1 MPTKPK
7 TDKLPPM
14 TAEEA
19 ASIRRE
25 LAQLK
30 KTADAQVSLNQ
41 SIADIDDEQRKQI
54 AELGRKVDELMS
66 RIDDDSGNSQSLT
79 ASLEHA
85 MTGLRRD
92 VAAVQVSDI
101 RIEQLSKQ
109 CEAAESRAD
118 LSLLAASVLG
128 IVAIVLARVL

>member
-1 MPTKPK
+1 MPAKTK

-66 RIDDDSGNSQSLT
+66 RVDDDSGNSQSLT

-85 MTGLRRD
+85 LNGLRKD

-101 RIEQLSKQ
+101 RIEQLAEK
-109 CEAAESRAD
+109 CEASESRVGLA
-118 LSLLAASVLG
+118 LLAASVLG
-128 IVAIVLARVL
+128 IVSIVLACVL

>member
-54 AELGRKVDELMS
+54 AELGRNVESLMS

-85 MTGLRRD
+85 LNGLRKD

-101 RIEQLSKQ
+101 RIEQLAEK
-109 CEAAESRAD
+109 CEALESNAG
-118 LSLLAASVLG
+118 LALLVASVLG
-128 IVAIVLARVL
+128 IVSIVLACVL

>member
-1 MPTKPK
+1 MPAKPK
-7 TDKLPPM
+7 PDKLPPM

-66 RIDDDSGNSQSLT
+66 RVDDDSGNSQSLT

-85 MTGLRRD
+85 LNGLRKD

-101 RIEQLSKQ
+101 RIEQLAEK
-109 CEAAESRAD
+109 CEASESRVGLA
-118 LSLLAASVLG
+118 LLAASVLG
-128 IVAIVLARVL
+128 IVAIVLACVL